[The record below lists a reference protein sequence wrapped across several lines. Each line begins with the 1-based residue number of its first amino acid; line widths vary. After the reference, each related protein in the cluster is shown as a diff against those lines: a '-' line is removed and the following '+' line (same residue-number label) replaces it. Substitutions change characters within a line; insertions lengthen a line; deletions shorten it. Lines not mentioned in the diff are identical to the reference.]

1 MGAEE
6 KLMALEKRVSLDAVT
21 VAQLCKEQDELLQT
35 VERFYSERGTA
46 HEERDQAL

>member
-6 KLMALEKRVSLDAVT
+6 KLMALERRASQDAEA

-35 VERFYSERGTA
+35 AERLHSECGAA
-46 HEERDQAL
+46 HEEHD